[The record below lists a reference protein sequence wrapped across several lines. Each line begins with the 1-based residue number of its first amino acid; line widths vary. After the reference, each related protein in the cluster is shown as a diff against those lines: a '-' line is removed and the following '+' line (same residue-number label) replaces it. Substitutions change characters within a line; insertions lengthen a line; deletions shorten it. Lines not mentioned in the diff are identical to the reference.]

1 VKEQVELHNLRTDHV
16 IIRSELKYLI
26 GGKVVMLKCRVLGS
40 ETGPFPVGRVL
51 GSETGPFPVGRVF
64 RVVRPIATVQFQVE
78 PEPELTRRFGPIA
91 HTLYVESHLGKPK
104 FSLVS
109 DTNCIHILNSGDL
122 DC

>member
-40 ETGPFPVGRVL
+40 ETGPFPVGRV
-51 GSETGPFPVGRVF
+51 F
-64 RVVRPIATVQFQVE
+64 RVVRPIAAVQFQVE